1 MKFKKIHSLSAA
13 LAVTISA
20 LGVGTYVANGMPT
33 AETAPKRIVRTPA
46 KQEYRIE
53 PLKYRID
60 TIPVTDENYAHVV
73 NRVPAGLF
81 LPDKNTVTVSYFKP
95 ESQSEKVQNFCNWN
109 NRAMQLTARHE
120 KEHAR
125 KMRFTH
131 LERHRSSPFVRGEI
145 ALVNEIMA
153 PAAEIIEAIDYHYKT
168 GEVFPSAKSQPRQAD
183 AAISALP
190 STMNYMFPVDFN
202 NPAVADIV
210 LEYALAQFKRFF
222 NAGWYHSSVAN
233 AAKNKARLA
242 LPMNNTCLTV
252 EAGIFMPD
260 AGFWDPMWSF
270 ESLRGPVNLW
280 RSASPAMRKKLMRE
294 IETMTA
300 QAIRESGQILMCVQK
315 TKTR

>member
-1 MKFKKIHSLSAA
+1 MKFKKLHSLSAA

-20 LGVGTYVANGMPT
+20 LGVGTYVANGMPA

-46 KQEYRIE
+46 KQEYRIDT
-53 PLKYRID
+53 LKYRVD
-60 TIPVTDENYAHVV
+60 TIPVTDENYAHVAGKSA
-73 NRVPAGLF
+73 AGLF
-81 LPDKNTVTVSYFKP
+81 IPQTNTVVVNYFKP
-95 ESQSEKVQNFCNWN
+95 ESQSKKVQNFCEWN
-109 NRAMQLTARHE
+109 NQAMQLTARHE

-168 GEVFPSAKSQPRQAD
+168 GKVFPSAKSQPRQAD

-190 STMNYMFPVDFN
+190 STMNYIVPVDFN

-222 NAGWYHSSVAN
+222 NAGWYHSTVAN
-233 AAKNKARLA
+233 AAKKNARLVC
-242 LPMNNTCLTV
+242 PMNNTCLTV
-252 EAGIFMPD
+252 GPGVFMPNV
-260 AGFWDPMWSF
+260 GFWDPMWSF

-280 RSASPAMRKKLMRE
+280 RSASPTMRKKLMHE

-300 QAIRESGQILMCVQK
+300 QAIRETGQVWLCTQK
-315 TKTR
+315 AKMR